1 MGSRLSFGML
11 WNIVYPEMAT
21 FGIFSLVGAIITD
34 VA

>member
-21 FGIFSLVGAIITD
+21 FGIFNLVGAIITD